1 MYGVARTDVP
11 AEMPADLPTPPLD
24 EIDLTDPDAYIDRV
38 PHEQFATLRR
48 EAPVFW
54 HEDVEGG
61 FWCVTRHADIVT
73 VNRDWETFSSYRGAV
88 FLSTPA
94 DLEMSRMMM
103 LNMDPP
109 EHAKLR
115 KLVNRGFTPK
125 RIREL
130 QEVLARRATTIVDEV
145 IDRGACDMVEA
156 VAAEL
161 PLQAIAEFLGVPQED
176 RHLVFQWSN
185 AMIGSDDPEY
195 ATGKDGE
202 GRTAETM
209 AASAALYAYAQDLA
223 EDRRAN
229 PRDDIVTDLVQ
240 AEVDGDRLSDMDF
253 NLFFLL
259 LAVAGNETTRNAIS
273 HSVLALAE
281 NPDQRAWLR
290 EDPERW
296 DSALEEFL
304 RWSTPVMHFRR
315 TATRDTELGGQA
327 IAEGDRVVIWHISG
341 NRDEAVFEDPYTLD
355 LGRTPN
361 EHLAGAVSSS
371 HVAFGGG
378 GPHFCLGA
386 NLARAEMRVMLQEV
400 VGRLGDFEVDGPVQR
415 LRSNFINGIKHLPI
429 AWSTS

>member
-1 MYGVARTDVP
+1 MAVT
-11 AEMPADLPTPPLD
+11 DLPSVPLD
-24 EIDLTDPDAYIDRV
+24 EIDLTDPDAYVDRV

-73 VNRDWETFSSYRGAV
+73 VNRDWETYSSYRGAV
-88 FLSTPA
+88 FLWTPD
-94 DLEMSRMMM
+94 DLEMSRLMM

-115 KLVNRGFTPK
+115 KLVNRGFTPR

-145 IDRGACDMVEA
+145 IEAGSCDMVEA

-161 PLQAIAEFLGVPQED
+161 PLQAIAEFLGVPQDD
-176 RHLVFQWSN
+176 RHLVFKWSN
-185 AMIGSDDPEY
+185 TMIGSDDPEY
-195 ATGKDGE
+195 ASEKDETGQ
-202 GRTAETM
+202 TAETM
-209 AASAALYAYAQDLA
+209 AASVELYAYAQALA
-223 EDRRAN
+223 EDRRAH
-229 PRDDIVTDLVQ
+229 PRDDIVSDLVH
-240 AEVDGDRLSDMDF
+240 AEVDGDVLSDTDF

-273 HSVLALAE
+273 HSVLALAD

-290 EDPERW
+290 EDPARW
-296 DSALEEFL
+296 EPAVEEML

-315 TATRDTELGGQA
+315 TATRDTVLGGQA

-341 NRDEAVFEDPYTLD
+341 NRDEAVFTDPYRLD

-361 EHLAGAVSSS
+361 EHLSSTAGN

-386 NLARAEMRVMLQEV
+386 KLARAEMRVMLEEV

-429 AWSTS
+429 AWSAS

>member
-1 MYGVARTDVP
+1 MVAVAVTDLASV
-11 AEMPADLPTPPLD
+11 PLD
-24 EIDLTDPDAYIDRV
+24 EIDLTDPDAYVARV

-54 HEDVEGG
+54 HEDAEGG
-61 FWCVTRHADIVT
+61 FWCVTRHADIVA
-73 VNRDWETFSSYRGAV
+73 VNRDWETYSSYKGAV
-88 FLSTPA
+88 YLWTP
-94 DLEMSRMMM
+94 DELEMQRLMM

-115 KLVNRGFTPK
+115 KLVNRGFTPR

-130 QEVLARRATTIVDEV
+130 QAVLARRATTIVDEV
-145 IDRGACDMVEA
+145 IEAGSCDMVEA

-176 RHLVFQWSN
+176 RHLVFKWSN
-185 AMIGSDDPEY
+185 TMIGSDDPEY
-195 ATGKDGE
+195 ASEKDEAGQ
-202 GRTAETM
+202 TAESM
-209 AASAALYAYAQDLA
+209 AASAELYAYAQGLA

-229 PRDDIVTDLVQ
+229 PRDDIVSDLVQ
-240 AEVDGDRLSDMDF
+240 AEIDGDVLSDTDF

-281 NPDQRAWLR
+281 NPDQRSWLR
-290 EDPERW
+290 EDPTRW
-296 DSALEEFL
+296 DSALEEML

-315 TATRDTELGGQA
+315 TATRDAELGGQA

-341 NRDEAVFEDPYTLD
+341 NRDEDVFTDPFTFD

-361 EHLAGAVSSS
+361 EHLGAAS

-386 NLARAEMRVMLQEV
+386 NLAKAEMRVMLEEV
-400 VGRLGDFEVDGPVQR
+400 VNRLGDFEVDGPVQR
-415 LRSNFINGIKHLPI
+415 LRSNFINGIKHLPV
-429 AWSTS
+429 AWSTP

>member
-11 AEMPADLPTPPLD
+11 TDLPTPSLD
-24 EIDLTDPDAYIDRV
+24 EIDLTDPDAYVDRV

-73 VNRDWETFSSYRGAV
+73 VNRDWETYSSYKGAV
-88 FLSTPA
+88 FLWTPD
-94 DLEMSRMMM
+94 DLEMSRLMM

-115 KLVNRGFTPK
+115 KLVNRGFTPR
-125 RIREL
+125 RIRDL
-130 QEVLARRATTIVDEV
+130 QEVLARRATTIVDDV
-145 IDRGACDMVEA
+145 IDQGRCDMVEA

-176 RHLVFQWSN
+176 RHLVFKWSN
-185 AMIGSDDPEY
+185 TMIGSDDPEY
-195 ATGKDGE
+195 ASEKDASGQ
-202 GRTAETM
+202 TAETM
-209 AASAALYAYAQDLA
+209 AASAELYAYAQALA

-229 PRDDIVTDLVQ
+229 PRDDIVSDLVH
-240 AEVDGDRLSDMDF
+240 AEVDGDSLSDTDF

-341 NRDEAVFEDPYTLD
+341 NRDEAVFEDPYALD

-361 EHLAGAVSSS
+361 DHLAGAVSSN

-415 LRSNFINGIKHLPI
+415 LRSNFINGIKHLPV
-429 AWSTS
+429 AWSTP

>member
-1 MYGVARTDVP
+1 VVLVAVT
-11 AEMPADLPTPPLD
+11 DLPSVPLD

-61 FWCVTRHADIVT
+61 FWCVTRHADIVA
-73 VNRDWETFSSYRGAV
+73 VNRDWETYSSYRGAV
-88 FLSTPA
+88 FLYTPD
-94 DLEMSRMMM
+94 DLDMSRLMM

-115 KLVNRGFTPK
+115 KLVNRGFTPR

-130 QEVLARRATTIVDEV
+130 QEVLARRATAIVDEV
-145 IDRGACDMVEA
+145 IETGACDMVEA

-176 RHLVFQWSN
+176 RHLVFKWSN
-185 AMIGSDDPEY
+185 TMIGSDDPEY
-195 ATGKDGE
+195 ASEKDETGQTD
-202 GRTAETM
+202 ETM
-209 AASAALYAYAQDLA
+209 AASAELYAYAQGLA

-229 PRDDIVTDLVQ
+229 PRDDIVSDLVH
-240 AEVDGDRLSDMDF
+240 AEVDGDVLSDTDF

-281 NPDQRAWLR
+281 NPDQRTWLR
-290 EDPERW
+290 EDPDRW
-296 DSALEEFL
+296 DTAVEELL

-327 IAEGDRVVIWHISG
+327 IAEGDRIVMWHISG
-341 NRDEAVFEDPYTLD
+341 NRDEAVFTDPFRLD

-361 EHLAGAVSSS
+361 DHLAGNQI
-371 HVAFGGG
+371 AFGGG

-386 NLARAEMRVMLQEV
+386 NLARAEMRVMLEEV
-400 VGRLGDFEVDGPVQR
+400 VGRLGDFEIDGPVQR
-415 LRSNFINGIKHLPI
+415 LRSNFINGIKHLPV
-429 AWSTS
+429 AWNAP